1 MATTSR
7 QPRRPPRA
15 CANKAS
21 SKSFAV
27 APSIVTKGRSVRSC
41 RCEKL
46 ARFTDLGRRA
56 VAFMVASLHSVGM
69 SRLAS
74 VDSMACCTTEV
85 PGRVQVGRPTNT
97 VITNICAHGVRV
109 GRGSPPVK
117 CIRPLVAPNGST
129 TAERP
134 SVQYTND
141 RQFVMNDA
149 GYVCLFAATVLTS
162 PQRQDPLLRLY
173 DG

>member
-15 CANKAS
+15 CANTAS

-27 APSIVTKGRSVRSC
+27 VPSIVTKGRSVRSC

-85 PGRVQVGRPTNT
+85 PGRASIKRPTKPRSLSPMICARTVSPCWAWVGR
-97 VITNICAHGVRV
+97 
-109 GRGSPPVK
+109 SVK
-117 CIRPLVAPNGST
+117 CIRPLKLRPNGST

-134 SVQYTND
+134 FKFSTPTTGSSLYLMTPVTC
-141 RQFVMNDA
+141 A
-149 GYVCLFAATVLTS
+149 LFATT
-162 PQRQDPLLRLY
+162 R
-173 DG
+173 